1 MRMAAIEPAGTMPSG
16 LEARQGAIIVKVDP
30 GAYAVTRQENHVLVT
45 VLGSCIAA
53 CLRDPLAGIGGMN
66 HFMLPSSAH
75 GDWSGT
81 PASLRYGN
89 FAMEQ
94 LINDILRGGGAR
106 HRLQAKVFGGAAMLA
121 GSGIGESNA
130 DFALSYLEAEGIRVV
145 GSDLRGR
152 HARCVQYEPI
162 SGRALMRSLPR
173 ADLEIARHESS
184 YAASLARKPVEGT
197 VELF

>member
-1 MRMAAIEPAGTMPSG
+1 MAARAPQTETIAG
-16 LEARQGAIIVKVDP
+16 LQARQGVVVQKIEP
-30 GAYAVTRQENHVLVT
+30 GAYAVTRQPDHVLVT

-53 CLRDPLAGIGGMN
+53 CVRDPLAGIGGMN
-66 HFMLPSSAH
+66 HFMLPSSTR

-106 HRLQAKVFGGAAMLA
+106 HRLQAKLFGGAAMLE
-121 GSGIGESNA
+121 GSLIGDSNA
-130 DFALSYLEAEGIRVV
+130 SFALSYLEAEGIRIV

-152 HARCVQYEPI
+152 HARCVQYEPV
-162 SGRALMRSLPR
+162 SGRALMRNLPR
-173 ADLEIARHESS
+173 ADQEIARHESS
-184 YAASLARKPVEGT
+184 YAATLARKPVEGT